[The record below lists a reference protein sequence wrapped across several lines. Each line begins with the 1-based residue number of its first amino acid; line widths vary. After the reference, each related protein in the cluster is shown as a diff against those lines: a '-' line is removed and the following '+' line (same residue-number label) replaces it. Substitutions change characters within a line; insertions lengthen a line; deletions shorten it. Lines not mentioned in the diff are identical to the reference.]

1 MLTLHPAERPLSGTI
16 RIPGDKSISH
26 RSIILGAIAKGDTEV
41 TGFLESADS
50 RATISAFEKMG
61 VRIEGSLDKHAR
73 PHLRVHGKGLYGL
86 SQPSS
91 AIDALNSGTTARLL
105 AGLLSAQA
113 FTSSITGDESL
124 RRRPMKRVI
133 TPLTQMG
140 AQIETLA
147 RPDCLPMRIHGAR
160 LTGIDYTSPQASAQ
174 VKSALLLAGLY
185 ADTPTVIREPFLSRN
200 HSEIMLRSFGADVTG
215 DIEAIDAYDT
225 PDVFAGAVITLRPGT
240 QLKAQEVY
248 VPGDIS
254 SAAFFIA
261 AALLLEGSEILLKNV
276 GVNPSRAGFLKVL
289 SRMGADIE
297 AVEVYEESAE
307 PCADLLVRHAPLSIP
322 GDMLIVGGEDIPTLI
337 DELPMLAI
345 LSAFVEGTCV
355 IKDAQELK
363 VKESDRIRI
372 VVDNLRA
379 MGADVTETEDGM
391 IIRGGAPLHGAQI
404 KTHGDHRIAMGFAIA
419 SLAVSGETIIDDAEC
434 INVSYPGFFRDLSKI
449 A

>member
-1 MLTLHPAERPLSGTI
+1 
-16 RIPGDKSISH
+16 
-26 RSIILGAIAKGDTEV
+26 
-41 TGFLESADS
+41 
-50 RATISAFEKMG
+50 
-61 VRIEGSLDKHAR
+61 
-73 PHLRVHGKGLYGL
+73 
-86 SQPSS
+86 
-91 AIDALNSGTTARLL
+91 
-105 AGLLSAQA
+105 
-113 FTSSITGDESL
+113 
-124 RRRPMKRVI
+124 MKRVI